1 MNIDR
6 WQSVPSQ
13 QLENSVI
20 ITNKGVDMWFGSIIS
35 DSRRDC
41 AIVKRN
47 FHYSYIASNIKLS
60 IPDSQPIE
68 GT

>member
-20 ITNKGVDMWFGSIIS
+20 ITNKSVDMWFGSIIS
-35 DSRRDC
+35 DSHAVTVLLLNGISTT
-41 AIVKRN
+41 AI
-47 FHYSYIASNIKLS
+47 
-60 IPDSQPIE
+60 
-68 GT
+68 